1 MSGPDALFSLRNNFQ
16 LGAYQA
22 AINESGVGGLSEAE
36 SIERDTIVY
45 RSYIALG
52 SYQVRSA
59 ATRCARQLPGA
70 PPPSRVTLVS
80 GIPRGPC
87 SDERAFPP
95 TWPAAAGDGRDHG
108 VVRHGAAGRQAA
120 RNLPRRQKQQGAP
133 PTLRASHS
141 SRFPRSS
148 QVLSS
153 FKLGWN
159 LVSDL
164 VRGAGRQDAVV
175 AGLEGYLSDPVIGK
189 NATLLLVAGTVYA
202 REQNFVDA
210 LKIAHALPGNLEL
223 YVRDGAGWVDGAGR
237 LEGVGRW
244 EGVGW
249 VGGRGVVGGWAGVGQ
264 WDGVVLLGWDGV
276 VVLLLLVFLLMDRA
290 DLAEKQVKAMQ
301 QVDEDATLTQLALG
315 WGGSKVQEAT
325 YVFQELADKF
335 SPTVALLNGS
345 ALAQMHSG
353 NFEDAEAL
361 LLDALNKDAKDANT
375 LANLVVC
382 SLHRGKPATR
392 YLK

>member
-59 ATRCARQLPGA
+59 DTRCARQLPGA
-70 PPPSRVTLVS
+70 LGSYQLVM
-80 GIPRGPC
+80 
-87 SDERAFPP
+87 DEITESSA
-95 TWPAAAGDGRDHG
+95 TAL
-108 VVRHGAAGRQAA
+108 QA
-120 RNLPRRQKQQGAP
+120 
-133 PTLRASHS
+133 
-141 SRFPRSS
+141 
-148 QVLSS
+148 V
-153 FKLGWN
+153 KLLATYLADKSN
-159 LVSDL
+159 K
-164 VRGAGRQDAVV
+164 DAVV

-210 LKIAHALPGNLEL
+210 LKVAHALPGNLEL
-223 YVRDGAGWVDGAGR
+223 MALSV
-237 LEGVGRW
+237 
-244 EGVGW
+244 
-249 VGGRGVVGGWAGVGQ
+249 Q
-264 WDGVVLLGWDGV
+264 
-276 VVLLLLVFLLMDRA
+276 VFLLMDRA

-315 WGGSKVQEAT
+315 WVSLAMGGSKVQEAT

-361 LLDALNKDAKDANT
+361 LLDALNKTRMCALANPVFSCRAGAAVSTGPSLVLGAWWWQDAKDANT

>member
-36 SIERDTIVY
+36 AIERDTIVY

-52 SYQVRSA
+52 SYQLVKDEITESSA
-59 ATRCARQLPGA
+59 TALQAVKLLATYLADNTNKEA
-70 PPPSRVTLVS
+70 
-80 GIPRGPC
+80 
-87 SDERAFPP
+87 
-95 TWPAAAGDGRDHG
+95 
-108 VVRHGAAGRQAA
+108 
-120 RNLPRRQKQQGAP
+120 
-133 PTLRASHS
+133 
-141 SRFPRSS
+141 
-148 QVLSS
+148 VL
-153 FKLGWN
+153 
-159 LVSDL
+159 
-164 VRGAGRQDAVV
+164 

-202 REQNFVDA
+202 REQNYVDA
-210 LKIAHALPGNLEL
+210 LKVAHALPGNLEL
-223 YVRDGAGWVDGAGR
+223 MALSV
-237 LEGVGRW
+237 
-244 EGVGW
+244 
-249 VGGRGVVGGWAGVGQ
+249 Q
-264 WDGVVLLGWDGV
+264 
-276 VVLLLLVFLLMDRA
+276 VFLLMDRA

-315 WGGSKVQEAT
+315 WVSLAMGGSKVQEAT

-335 SPTVALLNGS
+335 TPTVALLNGS

-353 NFEDAEAL
+353 NFDDAEAL

-392 YLK
+392 YLNQLRTVAPDHILVQRQLASEAAFDQAVAAYA

>member
-52 SYQVRSA
+52 SYQLVMDEITESSA
-59 ATRCARQLPGA
+59 TALQAVKLLATYLADK
-70 PPPSRVTLVS
+70 S
-80 GIPRGPC
+80 
-87 SDERAFPP
+87 
-95 TWPAAAGDGRDHG
+95 
-108 VVRHGAAGRQAA
+108 
-120 RNLPRRQKQQGAP
+120 NK
-133 PTLRASHS
+133 
-141 SRFPRSS
+141 
-148 QVLSS
+148 
-153 FKLGWN
+153 
-159 LVSDL
+159 
-164 VRGAGRQDAVV
+164 DAVV
-175 AGLEGYLSDPVIGK
+175 AGLEGYLSDPVICK

-223 YVRDGAGWVDGAGR
+223 MALSV
-237 LEGVGRW
+237 
-244 EGVGW
+244 
-249 VGGRGVVGGWAGVGQ
+249 Q
-264 WDGVVLLGWDGV
+264 
-276 VVLLLLVFLLMDRA
+276 VFLLMDRA

-315 WGGSKVQEAT
+315 WVSLAMGGSKVQEAT

-392 YLK
+392 YLNQLRTVAPDHILVQRQLASEAAFDQAVAAYA

>member
-52 SYQVRSA
+52 SYQLVMDEITESSA
-59 ATRCARQLPGA
+59 TALQAVKLLATYLADK
-70 PPPSRVTLVS
+70 S
-80 GIPRGPC
+80 
-87 SDERAFPP
+87 
-95 TWPAAAGDGRDHG
+95 
-108 VVRHGAAGRQAA
+108 
-120 RNLPRRQKQQGAP
+120 NK
-133 PTLRASHS
+133 
-141 SRFPRSS
+141 
-148 QVLSS
+148 
-153 FKLGWN
+153 
-159 LVSDL
+159 
-164 VRGAGRQDAVV
+164 DAVV

-210 LKIAHALPGNLEL
+210 LKVAHALPGNLEL
-223 YVRDGAGWVDGAGR
+223 MALSV
-237 LEGVGRW
+237 
-244 EGVGW
+244 
-249 VGGRGVVGGWAGVGQ
+249 Q
-264 WDGVVLLGWDGV
+264 
-276 VVLLLLVFLLMDRA
+276 VFLLMDRA
-290 DLAEKQVKAMQ
+290 DLAEKQVRAMQ

-315 WGGSKVQEAT
+315 WVSLAMGGSKVQEAT

>member
-36 SIERDTIVY
+36 SIECDTIVY

-52 SYQVRSA
+52 SYQLVIDEITESSA
-59 ATRCARQLPGA
+59 TALQAVKLLALYLADNTNKR
-70 PPPSRVTLVS
+70 
-80 GIPRGPC
+80 
-87 SDERAFPP
+87 
-95 TWPAAAGDGRDHG
+95 
-108 VVRHGAAGRQAA
+108 AGRQEV
-120 RNLPRRQKQQGAP
+120 
-133 PTLRASHS
+133 
-141 SRFPRSS
+141 
-148 QVLSS
+148 VL
-153 FKLGWN
+153 
-159 LVSDL
+159 
-164 VRGAGRQDAVV
+164 

-202 REQNFVDA
+202 REQNYVDA
-210 LKIAHALPGNLEL
+210 LKVAHALAANLEL
-223 YVRDGAGWVDGAGR
+223 Y
-237 LEGVGRW
+237 
-244 EGVGW
+244 
-249 VGGRGVVGGWAGVGQ
+249 
-264 WDGVVLLGWDGV
+264 
-276 VVLLLLVFLLMDRA
+276 VFLLMDRA

-325 YVFQELADKF
+325 YVFQELADKL
-335 SPTVALLNGS
+335 SPSVSLLNGS

>member
-36 SIERDTIVY
+36 AVERDTIVY

-52 SYQVRSA
+52 SYQLVKDEITESSA
-59 ATRCARQLPGA
+59 TALQAVKLLATYLADN
-70 PPPSRVTLVS
+70 T
-80 GIPRGPC
+80 
-87 SDERAFPP
+87 
-95 TWPAAAGDGRDHG
+95 T
-108 VVRHGAAGRQAA
+108 
-120 RNLPRRQKQQGAP
+120 K
-133 PTLRASHS
+133 
-141 SRFPRSS
+141 
-148 QVLSS
+148 
-153 FKLGWN
+153 
-159 LVSDL
+159 
-164 VRGAGRQDAVV
+164 DAVL

-202 REQNFVDA
+202 REHNYVDA
-210 LKIAHALPGNLEL
+210 LKVAHALPSNLEL
-223 YVRDGAGWVDGAGR
+223 MALSV
-237 LEGVGRW
+237 
-244 EGVGW
+244 
-249 VGGRGVVGGWAGVGQ
+249 Q
-264 WDGVVLLGWDGV
+264 
-276 VVLLLLVFLLMDRA
+276 VFLLMDRA
-290 DLAEKQVKAMQ
+290 DLAEKAVKAMQ

-315 WGGSKVQEAT
+315 WVSLAMGGSKVQEAT

-335 SPTVALLNGS
+335 TPTVPLLNGS

-375 LANLVVC
+375 LANLVIC

-392 YLK
+392 YLNQLRTVAPDHILVQRQLASEAAFDQAVAAYA